1 MNWCSHANKLQS
13 SAIILTF
20 TCCML
25 CKLRNNLSLCLLPM
39 RIFPSNLL
47 ICDIQRKALIN
58 LRTLGFGRVTVRYAK
73 VSMLQHY
80 TENNDKKC
88 FQSRLVKGTF
98 TLSVCVT
105 ACDVAISEMRS
116 MFPLP
121 PSSKRDLKTVRSG
134 KCRETQWE
142 LACGTLFTMSEVR
155 TCNSVQHCRFRI
167 KVHTHRKRNIFCRFF
182 LWWFFFAYAWCQWTL
197 FTLSIWYCDCS
208 TLILMCELHHDN
220 VLD

>member
-1 MNWCSHANKLQS
+1 
-13 SAIILTF
+13 
-20 TCCML
+20 
-25 CKLRNNLSLCLLPM
+25 M

-58 LRTLGFGRVTVRYAK
+58 LRTLGFGRVTVRHAK

-80 TENNDKKC
+80 PENNDKKC

-142 LACGTLFTMSEVR
+142 LACGTLFTMSEVC
-155 TCNSVQHCRFRI
+155 TCNSLQHCRFRI
-167 KVHTHRKRNIFCRFF
+167 KVHNTSKVKHFLSFF
-182 LWWFFFAYAWCQWTL
+182 SLMFFFCL
-197 FTLSIWYCDCS
+197 CLVSMDLRPC
-208 TLILMCELHHDN
+208 LH
-220 VLD
+220 